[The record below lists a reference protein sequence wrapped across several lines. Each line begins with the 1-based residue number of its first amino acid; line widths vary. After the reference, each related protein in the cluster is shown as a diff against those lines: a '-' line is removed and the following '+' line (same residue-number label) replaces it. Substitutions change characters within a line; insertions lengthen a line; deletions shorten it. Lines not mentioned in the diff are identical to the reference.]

1 MSRLSLALLFSLSL
15 HAVLGVMA
23 SGLGERLDA
32 AAPALPAVE
41 RIEVELLG
49 APTRADTPHPSPPGA
64 RFRHPRSTATRVA
77 SRPVPTGEP
86 AAEEGL
92 QPIVAAAPDT
102 QLPVTMSN
110 PGTPSQISAVTLA
123 AFATGGEPRAVGGP
137 EAGGGPNLG
146 AFVERLRKS
155 AQRCSPKRLGT
166 AGERSMARVR
176 FCVDSLGK
184 PEAVTLL
191 QSTGDPRLD
200 RAALECVIPGAAP
213 LPATD
218 RCLVVPLRFS
228 L

>member
-1 MSRLSLALLFSLSL
+1 MSRLALALALSLSL
-15 HAVLGVMA
+15 HAVLGAMA
-23 SGLGERLDA
+23 SGLGERPEALPKA
-32 AAPALPAVE
+32 LPTSERVEIELIGTRTRAETLKPPPALREARPRRVRAMASRGPA
-41 RIEVELLG
+41 RPI
-49 APTRADTPHPSPPGA
+49 PTGGPGA
-64 RFRHPRSTATRVA
+64 D
-77 SRPVPTGEP
+77 
-86 AAEEGL
+86 EGSL
-92 QPIVAAAPDT
+92 PIVAAAPGA
-102 QLPVTMSN
+102 QLPVTTL
-110 PGTPSQISAVTLA
+110 GAPSQISAVTLA
-123 AFATGGEPRAVGGP
+123 AFATAGEPPSVGGP

-155 AQRCSPKRLGT
+155 AQRCSPKRAGP
-166 AGERSMARVR
+166 AGEASMARVR
-176 FCVDSLGK
+176 FCVDPLGK